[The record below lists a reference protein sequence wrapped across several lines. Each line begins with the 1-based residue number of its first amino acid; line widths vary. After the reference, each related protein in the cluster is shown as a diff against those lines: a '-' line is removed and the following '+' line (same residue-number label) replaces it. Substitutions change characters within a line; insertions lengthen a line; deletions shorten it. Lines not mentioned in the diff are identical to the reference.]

1 MKNSMLL
8 TLMLAT
14 LGLSACAGSMRMGG
28 DTANTQTKG
37 SSGNAGYG
45 GYTGAPA
52 STENQ
57 EITAGA
63 KDPTGAQVNPGA
75 TPAKGRTGT
84 DGGSMVVP
92 PK

>member
-28 DTANTQTKG
+28 DTANTETKG
-37 SSGNAGYG
+37 STGSQGYS
-45 GYTGAPA
+45 GYTGAPS
-52 STENQ
+52 STDNL
-57 EITAGA
+57 EINDAA
-63 KDPTGAQVNPGA
+63 KDATRAQENRGA
-75 TPAKGRTGT
+75 TPGKGKTGT
-84 DGGSMVVP
+84 DGTMASP